1 MPYNCAP
8 FRDTLLMKT
17 GTRPVVHLDVH
28 GVIECRKETS
38 FCYKDHLMQLTLMA
52 KDRFNQIFYPN
63 LQVMT
68 NKNLHQKS
76 FLIAQ
81 EVFLQNYTISID
93 FTK

>member
-1 MPYNCAP
+1 
-8 FRDTLLMKT
+8 
-17 GTRPVVHLDVH
+17 
-28 GVIECRKETS
+28 
-38 FCYKDHLMQLTLMA
+38 MA
-52 KDRFNQIFYPN
+52 KDRFNQIFYPI